1 MNFFH
6 FEYKFWLAVLGAAI
20 FKLLTSPWHSPTR
33 AVITVLAAVFS
44 AWIFTDPVLHF
55 MNWPMTYR
63 EPVAALLALTG
74 EGTMRWVIR
83 ITPEKL
89 IDIWKDLRR

>member
-1 MNFFH
+1 MNFFQ
-6 FEYKFWLAVLGAAI
+6 FDYRFWIAVAGAAI

-55 MNWPMTYR
+55 MGWPMTYR

-83 ITPEKL
+83 ITPDKM
-89 IDIWKDLRR
+89 IDIWKDLRK